1 MVILG
6 APEIQQTPGVN
17 LDDRLRMVP
26 GFTLFRRSSSLA
38 ANPTTQGVS
47 LRGLGST
54 GASRTLVLWDGVPL
68 NDPFGG
74 WVYWTRVSPE
84 DIGQA
89 EISRGASTAVFG
101 DRAMGGGISL
111 FSRPLEKRH
120 FFAGLEGGNQAQWM
134 PSAGYTDRWGKWGVN
149 AQGRAFRTD
158 GYFIV
163 PESIRGRIDQK
174 ANVEFVAALAR
185 ADYVSGQNRLGMKVD
200 VLAEQRGNGTV
211 IQTNSTSI
219 GAVAANYARQF
230 SQDAI
235 SLVGYHQRQ
244 EFRAGFSAIA
254 ANRNTETLTFRQSVP
269 AEATGGAGWWRRPR
283 ANWNLLAGGDFQR
296 VEGSSRDFLA
306 AGGVRIGEGAIF
318 QRGAFAQSDFR
329 VKDVR
334 LFLGAR
340 QQFTGLQRGG
350 EFFSPSAGFAYG
362 RRSWRTRGSVY
373 RAYRAPTLNELYRE
387 FRAGN
392 TVTQANAALEPEKVF
407 GAEIGADYV
416 GEKTRVGA
424 TLFRNDLEGIITNV
438 TLRATPQLITRQ
450 RQNFG
455 SALSRGLEIDAR
467 REWGRF
473 RGEAAYLFVENR
485 FAAGLRERVPQIP
498 KHQGSMQLTWRGTR
512 TMISAGLRSSGLQF
526 EDDRNTQLLPGF
538 ATAQLMLRHEVG
550 AHVSAMLAIENLL
563 GREYLTGFTPAPQIG
578 PPRLWRIGLRWEK

>member
-1 MVILG
+1 
-6 APEIQQTPGVN
+6 
-17 LDDRLRMVP
+17 
-26 GFTLFRRSSSLA
+26 
-38 ANPTTQGVS
+38 
-47 LRGLGST
+47 
-54 GASRTLVLWDGVPL
+54 
-68 NDPFGG
+68 
-74 WVYWTRVSPE
+74 
-84 DIGQA
+84 
-89 EISRGASTAVFG
+89 
-101 DRAMGGGISL
+101 
-111 FSRPLEKRH
+111 
-120 FFAGLEGGNQAQWM
+120 
-134 PSAGYTDRWGKWGVN
+134 
-149 AQGRAFRTD
+149 
-158 GYFIV
+158 
-163 PESIRGRIDQK
+163 
-174 ANVEFVAALAR
+174 
-185 ADYVSGQNRLGMKVD
+185 
-200 VLAEQRGNGTV
+200 
-211 IQTNSTSI
+211 
-219 GAVAANYARQF
+219 
-230 SQDAI
+230 
-235 SLVGYHQRQ
+235 
-244 EFRAGFSAIA
+244 
-254 ANRNTETLTFRQSVP
+254 
-269 AEATGGAGWWRRPR
+269 
-283 ANWNLLAGGDFQR
+283 
-296 VEGSSRDFLA
+296 
-306 AGGVRIGEGAIF
+306 
-318 QRGAFAQSDFR
+318 
-329 VKDVR
+329 
-334 LFLGAR
+334 
-340 QQFTGLQRGG
+340 
-350 EFFSPSAGFAYG
+350 FAYG

-538 ATAQLMLRHEVG
+538 ATAQLMVRHEVG